1 MKKSNSVSFLPS
13 ILSSNRII
21 KKRKKLNLGLF
32 MTISDDMGFANKQ
45 IEKIDDIFKKD
56 KENDKKFWQK
66 HLSNNIYNLNGKTN
80 HQILRELTQRFKLVK
95 DNDIT
100 KVDFSKQPYLNNRQV
115 NQILDGNKIS
125 KRVLEKAEIERK
137 IKDKKTYLNEF
148 ISQTKSV
155 SLNNLKMKLI
165 GKERMKVAQKEKDYE
180 NALKYELRSLEKDIE
195 NFDKYKIEE
204 KQQIKNDEITLNK
217 LIQKN
222 KILFEENKRQLH
234 EYKFLV
240 EEIIRYIK
248 LIINYKTYA
257 SFVHTL
263 LDDENKILTINLNEY
278 INYKNWTEKDLNKYI
293 KKALNELNLYL
304 KEISLN
310 EKTLDIL
317 SDNNRLELLFQ
328 IMEDNILQVFKQ
340 REAFEAEE
348 KRIMEENM
356 KIYDKLMNDYEN
368 NKAKYELYINELED
382 DKKILD
388 KYNMDPESYD
398 YYTEM
403 NFLLNDLCHFV
414 VDENSKEMKKSI
426 SQLNLTTDKT
436 EDESGFYLRRDV
448 NKCVEILTK
457 KQFYVQDLITEI
469 ETYKQ
474 NDPELFRIIIGEVR
488 INNRIKRREIEK
500 QKNLKKELTKREN
513 IIKKYRQNI
522 LRQKYKFR
530 EPIPYHIVQERKK
543 HVVIYKPESTATN
556 LLFY

>member
-13 ILSSNRII
+13 ILSSNRTTR
-21 KKRKKLNLGLF
+21 KRKKLKLGLF
-32 MTISDDMGFANKQ
+32 MTIPDDMGFANKQ

-56 KENDKKFWQK
+56 KENVQKFWEK
-66 HLSNNIYNLNGKTN
+66 NLSNNIYNLNGKTN
-80 HQILRELTQRFKLVK
+80 YQILRELTQRFKLVK
-95 DNDIT
+95 DNDIS
-100 KVDFSKQPYLNNRQV
+100 KVDFSKQPYLNSRQV
-115 NQILDGNKIS
+115 NQIMDGNKIT

-165 GKERMKVAQKEKDYE
+165 GNEREKVSKKEKDYE
-180 NALKYELRSLEKDIE
+180 NALKYELKSLEKDIE

-234 EYKFLV
+234 EYKFIV

-328 IMEDNILQVFKQ
+328 IMEDNILQVFKK

-348 KRIMEENM
+348 KRIMDENM

-368 NKAKYELYINELED
+368 NKAKYEIYMNELED
-382 DKKILD
+382 DKKVLD
-388 KYNMDPESYD
+388 KFNMDPELYD

-403 NFLLNDLCHFV
+403 NFLLNDICHFV
-414 VDENSKEMKKSI
+414 VDENMKELKKSN
-426 SQLNLTTDKT
+426 SQLNLTNGKT
-436 EDESGFYLRRDV
+436 EEESGFYLRRDV
-448 NKCVEILTK
+448 NKCVEILTR
-457 KQFYVQDLITEI
+457 KQFYVQNLITEI
-469 ETYKQ
+469 EGYKE

-500 QKNLKKELTKREN
+500 QKNLKKEMTKREN

>member
-1 MKKSNSVSFLPS
+1 
-13 ILSSNRII
+13 
-21 KKRKKLNLGLF
+21 
-32 MTISDDMGFANKQ
+32 
-45 IEKIDDIFKKD
+45 
-56 KENDKKFWQK
+56 
-66 HLSNNIYNLNGKTN
+66 
-80 HQILRELTQRFKLVK
+80 
-95 DNDIT
+95 
-100 KVDFSKQPYLNNRQV
+100 
-115 NQILDGNKIS
+115 
-125 KRVLEKAEIERK
+125 
-137 IKDKKTYLNEF
+137 
-148 ISQTKSV
+148 
-155 SLNNLKMKLI
+155 
-165 GKERMKVAQKEKDYE
+165 
-180 NALKYELRSLEKDIE
+180 
-195 NFDKYKIEE
+195 
-204 KQQIKNDEITLNK
+204 
-217 LIQKN
+217 
-222 KILFEENKRQLH
+222 
-234 EYKFLV
+234 
-240 EEIIRYIK
+240 
-248 LIINYKTYA
+248 
-257 SFVHTL
+257 
-263 LDDENKILTINLNEY
+263 
-278 INYKNWTEKDLNKYI
+278 LNKYI

-388 KYNMDPESYD
+388 KYNMDPELYD

-414 VDENSKEMKKSI
+414 VDENSKEMKKSS

>member
-21 KKRKKLNLGLF
+21 RKRKKLKLGLF
-32 MTISDDMGFANKQ
+32 MTIPDDMGFANKQ

-56 KENDKKFWQK
+56 KENDQKFWEK
-66 HLSNNIYNLNGKTN
+66 NLSNNIYNLNGKTN
-80 HQILRELTQRFKLVK
+80 YQILRELTQRFKLVK
-95 DNDIT
+95 DNDIS
-100 KVDFSKQPYLNNRQV
+100 KVDFSKQPYLNSRQV
-115 NQILDGNKIS
+115 NQIMDGNKIT

-165 GKERMKVAQKEKDYE
+165 GNERIKVSKKEKDYE
-180 NALKYELRSLEKDIE
+180 NALKYELKSLEKDIE

-234 EYKFLV
+234 EYKFIV

-328 IMEDNILQVFKQ
+328 IMEDNILQVFKK

-348 KRIMEENM
+348 KRIMDENM
-356 KIYDKLMNDYEN
+356 KIYDKLMKDYEN
-368 NKAKYELYINELED
+368 NKAKYEIYMNELED
-382 DKKILD
+382 DKKVLD
-388 KYNMDPESYD
+388 KFNMDPELYD

-403 NFLLNDLCHFV
+403 NFLLNDICHFV
-414 VDENSKEMKKSI
+414 VDENMKELKKSN
-426 SQLNLTTDKT
+426 SQLNLTNGKT
-436 EDESGFYLRRDV
+436 EEESGFYLRRDV
-448 NKCVEILTK
+448 NKCVEILTR
-457 KQFYVQDLITEI
+457 KQFYVQNLITEI
-469 ETYKQ
+469 EGYKE

-500 QKNLKKELTKREN
+500 QKNLKKEMTKREN

>member
-66 HLSNNIYNLNGKTN
+66 NLSNNIYNLNGKTN

-234 EYKFLV
+234 EYKFIV

-388 KYNMDPESYD
+388 KYNMDPELYD

-414 VDENSKEMKKSI
+414 VDENSKEMKKSS

>member
-66 HLSNNIYNLNGKTN
+66 NLSNNIYNLNGKTN

-100 KVDFSKQPYLNNRQV
+100 KVYFSKQPYLNNRQV

-204 KQQIKNDEITLNK
+204 KQRIKNDEITLNK

-388 KYNMDPESYD
+388 KYNMDPELYD

-414 VDENSKEMKKSI
+414 VDENSKEMKKSS

>member
-125 KRVLEKAEIERK
+125 KRVLEKAEIEKK

-204 KQQIKNDEITLNK
+204 KQRIKNDEITLNK

-388 KYNMDPESYD
+388 KYNMDPELYD

-414 VDENSKEMKKSI
+414 VDENSKEMKKSS

>member
-1 MKKSNSVSFLPS
+1 M
-13 ILSSNRII
+13 
-21 KKRKKLNLGLF
+21 
-32 MTISDDMGFANKQ
+32 
-45 IEKIDDIFKKD
+45 
-56 KENDKKFWQK
+56 
-66 HLSNNIYNLNGKTN
+66 
-80 HQILRELTQRFKLVK
+80 
-95 DNDIT
+95 
-100 KVDFSKQPYLNNRQV
+100 
-115 NQILDGNKIS
+115 
-125 KRVLEKAEIERK
+125 LEKAEIERK

-328 IMEDNILQVFKQ
+328 IMEDNILQVFKK

-348 KRIMEENM
+348 KRIMDENM
-356 KIYDKLMNDYEN
+356 KIYDKLMSDYEN
-368 NKAKYELYINELED
+368 NKAKYEIYMNELED
-382 DKKILD
+382 DKKVLD
-388 KYNMDPESYD
+388 KFNMDPELYD

-414 VDENSKEMKKSI
+414 VDENSKEMKKSS

-448 NKCVEILTK
+448 NKCVEILTR
-457 KQFYVQDLITEI
+457 KQFYVQNLITEI
-469 ETYKQ
+469 EGYKE

-500 QKNLKKELTKREN
+500 QKNLKKEMTKREN

-543 HVVIYKPESTATN
+543 HIVIYKPESTATN

>member
-66 HLSNNIYNLNGKTN
+66 NLSNNIYNLNGKTN

-204 KQQIKNDEITLNK
+204 KQRIKNDEITLNK

-388 KYNMDPESYD
+388 KYNMDPELYD

-414 VDENSKEMKKSI
+414 VDENSKEMKKSS

>member
-66 HLSNNIYNLNGKTN
+66 NLSNNIYNLNGKTN

-125 KRVLEKAEIERK
+125 KIVLEKAEIERK

-348 KRIMEENM
+348 KRIMEENI

-388 KYNMDPESYD
+388 KYNMDPELYD

-414 VDENSKEMKKSI
+414 VDENSKEMKKSS

-474 NDPELFRIIIGEVR
+474 SDPELFRIIIGEVR

>member
-234 EYKFLV
+234 EYKFIV

-263 LDDENKILTINLNEY
+263 LDEENKILTINLNEY
-278 INYKNWTEKDLNKYI
+278 INYKHWTEKDLNKYI

-388 KYNMDPESYD
+388 KYNMDPELYD

-414 VDENSKEMKKSI
+414 VDENSKEMKKSS

>member
-66 HLSNNIYNLNGKTN
+66 NLSNNIYNLNGKTN

-388 KYNMDPESYD
+388 KYNMDPELYD

-414 VDENSKEMKKSI
+414 ADENSKEMKKSS

>member
-222 KILFEENKRQLH
+222 KIWFEENKRQLH

-263 LDDENKILTINLNEY
+263 LDEETKVTTLNLNEY

-388 KYNMDPESYD
+388 KYNMDPELYD

-414 VDENSKEMKKSI
+414 VDENSKEMKKS
-426 SQLNLTTDKT
+426 SSPLNLTTDKT

>member
-66 HLSNNIYNLNGKTN
+66 NLSNNIYNLNGKTN

-222 KILFEENKRQLH
+222 KILFEENKNQLH

-348 KRIMEENM
+348 KRIMEENI

-388 KYNMDPESYD
+388 KYNMDPELYD

-414 VDENSKEMKKSI
+414 VDENSKEMKKSS

>member
-204 KQQIKNDEITLNK
+204 KQRIKNDEITLNK

-382 DKKILD
+382 DKKMLD
-388 KYNMDPESYD
+388 KYNMDPELYD

-414 VDENSKEMKKSI
+414 VDENSKEMKKSS